1 MDKKRILLV
10 ISAVIAL
17 VGIILAFT
25 GALISSTIY
34 DGKVSA
40 GIGLHVVII
49 SLIFIAAIICLY
61 MYTKTIAGE
70 NGLTR
75 NHIIVLGGSAL
86 SGFFFAL
93 ASGYSGSATF
103 LNDYYMY
110 VYGSS
115 EDAPGWYF
123 DDVLDSDWF
132 VWLPEIADEYAS
144 TGTMWY
150 IVTVVAIAA
159 TAYMAYKAFRPSDK

>member
-1 MDKKRILLV
+1 MDKKKIYLV
-10 ISAVIAL
+10 IAAVITLA
-17 VGIILAFT
+17 GIILAFT
-25 GALISSTIY
+25 GVLISSTIY
-34 DGKVSA
+34 DGNISA

-49 SLIFIAAIICLY
+49 SFIFMAAVICLY
-61 MYTKTIAGE
+61 VYAKAIAGE

-75 NHIIVLGGSAL
+75 RHIAVLGGSAL
-86 SGFFFAL
+86 SGVLFAL
-93 ASGYSGSATF
+93 ASGYHGRASF

-115 EDAPGWYF
+115 ENAPGTYF
-123 DDVLDSDWF
+123 DDILNSDWF

-150 IVTVVAIAA
+150 IVAVVAIAA
-159 TAYMAYKAFRPSDK
+159 TAYMAYKTFRSSDK

>member
-1 MDKKRILLV
+1 MDKKKLLLV
-10 ISAVIAL
+10 IAAVIAL

-34 DGKVSA
+34 DGNVSA
-40 GIGLHVVII
+40 GIGLHVLITV
-49 SLIFIAAIICLY
+49 LIFIAAIICLY
-61 MYTKTIAGE
+61 MYIKAAAGE
-70 NGLTR
+70 NGLSKA
-75 NHIIVLGGSAL
+75 HLGVLGGAAV
-86 SGFFFAL
+86 SGLFFAL
-93 ASGYSGSATF
+93 ASGYQGRAAI

-132 VWLPEIADEYAS
+132 AWLPEIADQYAS
-144 TGTMWY
+144 TGILWY
-150 IVTVVAIAA
+150 IVTGVAVAA
-159 TAYMAYKAFRPSDK
+159 TAYMAYKAFQPSSK